1 MNSNNKRI
9 AKNTILL
16 YFRMMFTMFVALYT
30 SRVVLNILGVDDFGV
45 YQTVGGV
52 VGLLSFVNNALAVG
66 SSRFLT
72 YELGTGN
79 FDKLKETFSTALSVH
94 ILLALILVVV
104 AETIGLWYVYH
115 KLVVSPERMDAAVF
129 AYHISVLTSFITI
142 TQVPYNASIIS
153 HERMGIYAYVSIAD
167 VSLKLGVVYLLTFA
181 NYDRL
186 KMYAFLLFLV
196 QLCVAFFYRVYCI
209 RSFKECHYSLILK
222 KNIFKEVLSYS
233 GWNLL
238 SSTAL
243 ALCNQGV
250 VLLINAFFSPA
261 AVAAKAIA
269 GQVNMAANSFVNNFR
284 TAVNPQIVKQYAADN
299 REGSRKLLLDS
310 TKFSF
315 YLMLLLCIPIYLLA
329 GVLLKLWLGSVPE
342 YAESFLKI
350 AILTSLIDVFS
361 QSFYTGLYAKGQIRE
376 NAVISFCVLLI
387 GFCLIFL
394 LFKLGLSPISSAWVM
409 FGCMSVISLIVK
421 PFLLVKI
428 VEYPVKSILAVYA
441 NCLKVTLL
449 AVPIPFACYEL
460 FDKGMLNG
468 YVCFVATIIISVISV
483 CGVVWLVGLN
493 PEMKNTVKHFVEK
506 KIKRR
511 L

>member
-16 YFRMMFTMFVALYT
+16 YFRMMFTMIIALYT
-30 SRVVLNILGVDDFGV
+30 SRVVLKILGVDDFGV
-45 YQTVGGV
+45 YQTVGGI
-52 VGLLSFVNNALAVG
+52 VGMLTFVNNALAIG

-79 FDKLKETFSTALSVH
+79 FNKLKDTFSTVLSVH

-104 AETIGLWYVYH
+104 AETVGLWYVYH
-115 KLVVSPERMDAAVF
+115 KLVVAPERMDAAVF

-153 HERMGIYAYVSIAD
+153 HERMGVYAYVSIVD
-167 VSLKLGVVYLLTFA
+167 VSLKLGVVYLLAFA

-186 KMYAFLLFLV
+186 KMYVLLLFFV
-196 QLCVAFFYRVYCI
+196 QLGVAIFYRIYCI
-209 RSFKECHYSLILK
+209 KTFKECHYSLILK
-222 KNIFKEVLSYS
+222 RNIFKDVLSYS

-238 SSTAL
+238 SSTTL

-250 VLLINAFFSPA
+250 ILLINAFFSPA
-261 AVAAKAIA
+261 AVAAKAVA

-299 REGSRKLLLDS
+299 HEGSRNLLLDS

-315 YLMLLLCIPIYLLA
+315 YLMLMLCIPIYLLA
-329 GVLLKLWLGSVPE
+329 GALLKLWLGVVPE
-342 YAESFLKI
+342 YAEPFLKI

-376 NAVISFCVLLI
+376 NAVISFCVLLT
-387 GFCLIFL
+387 GFGLIFF
-394 LFKLGLSPISSAWVM
+394 LFKLGFSPISSAWVM
-409 FGCMSVISLIVK
+409 FGCMSIISLIVK
-421 PFLLVKI
+421 PFLLIKI
-428 VEYPVKSILAVYA
+428 VDYPVKSILAVYA
-441 NCLKVTLL
+441 NCLKVAL
-449 AVPIPFACYEL
+449 FALPMPLVCYEL
-460 FDKGMLNG
+460 FNKVSLNG
-468 YVCFVATIIISVISV
+468 YICFVATIIISVISV
-483 CGVVWLVGLN
+483 CGVVWFVGLN
-493 PEMKNTVKHFVEK
+493 AEMKNVVKQFVK
-506 KIKRR
+506 KKFKR
-511 L
+511 